1 MNPKR
6 FSKVH
11 SKSLVGSALLAMIA
25 ATSFTSPGIAA
36 DGMVNV
42 YSYRKEALI
51 KPQLDAFTAASGIRV
66 NLVTGKA
73 DALLERLKSEGRNSP
88 ADILLTTDIG
98 RMMRARD
105 AGVLKSVQSTALASS
120 IPAKY
125 RDPEGHWFGLSVRA
139 RIIFYAPDRVKA
151 SELSTYEDLTQPK
164 WKNRV
169 CIRSSSNVYNQ
180 SLLASM
186 IKHNGAVK
194 AEAWARG
201 MVANF
206 ARKPQGGDRD
216 QIRAVAA
223 GECDVAVANTYY
235 YAAMGNGK
243 KKSDRAAASKVNP
256 YWPNQAGRGA
266 HVNISGGA
274 VTASAKNTANAVK
287 LLEFLA
293 SPDAQR
299 LYADV
304 VNEYPVRAGV
314 PVSSAV
320 KAMGDF
326 KADGILLAEVA
337 KHQADAIR
345 MFDRVG
351 WR

>member
-1 MNPKR
+1 MNPTR
-6 FSKVH
+6 ISKIEANSAVAT
-11 SKSLVGSALLAMIA
+11 ALLALVTV
-25 ATSFTSPGIAA
+25 TSFAAPVFAA

-98 RMMRARD
+98 RMVRARD
-105 AGVLKSVQSTALASS
+105 AGVLKSVKSAALTSS

-139 RIIFYAPDRVKA
+139 RIIFYAPDRVKS
-151 SELSTYEDLTQPK
+151 SELSTYEDLTQAK
-164 WKNRV
+164 WKDRI

-186 IKHNGAVK
+186 IKHNGALK
-194 AEAWARG
+194 AESWAKG

-235 YAAMGNGK
+235 YAAMGSGK
-243 KKSDRAAASKVNP
+243 KKSDRTAAAKVKP
-256 YWPNQAGRGA
+256 FWPNQAGRGA

-274 VTASAKNTANAVK
+274 VTASAKNTENAIK

-293 SPDAQR
+293 SADAQR

-314 PVSSAV
+314 PVSDAV

-326 KADGILLAEVA
+326 KADGIVLAEVA